1 MTPAKMIADLD
12 AALARAGTPVTLRRL
27 TTPSPTDLVV
37 PASARSYMPE
47 EITGG
52 IKAGDEKLVLS
63 PTGLDDA
70 AWVAAF
76 SATGGQSLAAPFD
89 VSPNLPKAGDKV
101 VVNNRLRSIAAVM
114 PVRVAGT
121 VVRIEAQAR

>member
-12 AALARAGTPVTLRRL
+12 AALARAGTSVTLRRL
-27 TTPSPTDLVV
+27 TTPSATDLVV

-52 IKAGDEKLVLS
+52 VKSGDEKIVVS
-63 PTGLDDA
+63 PTGLDDP

-76 SATGGQSLAAPFD
+76 AATGGQSQAAPFD

-101 VVNNRLRSIAAVM
+101 IVNNRLRSIEAVM
-114 PVRVAGT
+114 PVRIADT